1 MRKLF
6 KHVFAFLLFATL
18 ALVLAGCKSKAQK
31 RMDELLKKIPAYAD
45 VTEIT
50 SLPKYLDS
58 NHDHVVSY
66 TSANEGVYKIGALNE
81 QENYTVTVVR
91 GTLDQSF
98 TLTVLLKVDGVK
110 ETAFRTFTVE
120 VKKQAENPTPE
131 PELKQE
137 KINVVAT
144 KPADTVVLFEGVIT
158 QMTSHSA
165 FVQDNTGGIHVRVDK
180 AAIVKGSTTGKVG
193 DKVVL
198 KAKVLGDWDTP
209 TVENMEA
216 QSIEAGTLPN
226 ATVLTKANLAKSY
239 NLLVKTENQ
248 GLKFK
253 LNASGEFDGLV
264 SSTSYKRYPAT
275 LDGEL
280 IYLSVAIKQE
290 GHEEIEAFIEA
301 NKNRTFDVQNVV
313 LHKSKITTDESANTF
328 LITNKDMVVPFI
340 KKVKVTCEWHYEE
353 ITDPVVEQIEV
364 EEGKLT
370 EIALKD
376 REGYEFDTTNTGNI
390 LQGSAAEG
398 LKLVRHYKLKVLSVE
413 VHSNGGSPISGL
425 YPQSVKWG
433 KAIGEITASTKPG
446 FDYVGIFED
455 ELFTVPYEP
464 TKIRKENVKLYLKF
478 VVPEEAVLNNL
489 VTIFNNLQTKKDEI
503 DSTTAKLNLL
513 PHERIE
519 IASQNEID
527 TLKNYIYVD
536 GDPTKGYNPK
546 VLLFLAQLR
555 VEGLNIREGGTEK
568 PISSYTD
575 KELLTLLLNK
585 FKAIDP
591 SLDIETSKVSDFNNK
606 QITLNLTALT
616 SYGHKKFGK
625 VDIKFVRGWNAEEAA
640 KEAAEDLLDKI
651 AGADFNAGNLVKSEI
666 NKPDFK
672 MTLFVNPNETTTT
685 GQFVF
690 NAGIINYSDL
700 KTYIINLINAIKAS
714 KVEKIKIEDG
724 TDLDVASL
732 TAETLLKEVISK
744 IKAKVSAIS
753 ALANDQIPLTLL
765 DSTEINI
772 KVFATTTYGELQDH
786 NVLLTFKNDTNKIG
800 ELLTAVFNQLKD
812 LVPSEVELA
821 NVLKLEYDETTHT
834 VKFVIFNS
842 STLYKDYVYMPG
854 ETSLTSQA
862 NKLFTALINALDLNH
877 ASDASGVAERLK
889 TALEAQGKTIDTKLV
904 DLNGMALSLLY
915 KINSEHFEQ
924 EKNVQVTFETRMSTI
939 TISDPNVS
947 VDSQEVLTGSEV
959 TFNILNNTSDKRAK
973 ALKLN
978 ETLHELNGNSQIKLH
993 ITENVTATLVYEY
1006 NMQIT
1011 LKETIDGI
1019 TVFEDETEP
1028 HTYWAEE
1035 NKPANFKDL
1044 PYWAEITNPAV
1055 KYKEVQDLENSNQ
1068 VVPNTEVIARAY
1080 KLKAVY
1086 ELASELGNY
1095 YTTEDKAVVSGRG
1108 VVVAKEAGTY
1118 KNKQNKI
1125 INTYKLYVVSSTGG
1139 VLAHFD
1145 ESKNK
1150 DNYDL
1155 AKTMDLQDEVYV
1167 FGEWSK
1173 KYYNIQPEKL
1183 AKIKSGAVIPG
1194 SHEVTQPNDVQ
1205 TLLGQLGKLSN
1216 AFLTKKDE
1224 VTVGKRANLEFEIN
1238 GVKFA
1243 MTYNYVT
1250 ASQKAVL
1257 DTLVINKKYTFDSAF
1272 IGYFGDALQFV
1283 GLDATVFNEQAV
1295 TDQDKVNVAKQE
1307 LTFPTEVH
1315 KNEIIQLPA
1324 TGTTFTEVAISYTYD
1339 PTDPSSLIN
1348 ISGNQATVLEVS
1360 SDTILKITATFT
1372 CGTVSETKEYQIT
1385 IKPGAVAST
1394 FIDFTKNTEKGKK
1407 LTDDTLKKLINETCY
1422 TSGPKAEEITGTS
1435 DVYAGNGVGGISP
1448 DDPKMLKLGAS
1459 KRQGKFT
1466 IKFSNNVAKIKVKFR
1481 RFNASNASKL
1491 KINGVSKA
1499 AAKEWQEEEFV
1510 LSSPSNTVTI
1520 ENEAKQLVIESIEFF
1535 FS

>member
-18 ALVLAGCKSKAQK
+18 ALVLVGCKSKAQK

-66 TSANEGVYKIGALNE
+66 TSANEGVFKIGALNE

-98 TLTVLLKVDGVK
+98 TFTVLLKVDGVK
-110 ETAFRTFTVE
+110 ETTFRTFTVE
-120 VKKQAENPTPE
+120 VKKQAENPTPEPE

-158 QMTSHSA
+158 QMAGNSA

-198 KAKVLGDWDTP
+198 KAKVLGGWDTP

-216 QSIEAGTLPN
+216 QSIEAGILPN
-226 ATVLTKANLAKSY
+226 ATILTKANLAKSY

-253 LNASGEFDGLV
+253 LDASGEFDSLV
-264 SSTSYKRYPAT
+264 SSTSYKRYPAI

-290 GHEEIEAFIEA
+290 GHAEIEAFIEA
-301 NKNRTFDVQNVV
+301 NKNKTFDVQNVV
-313 LHKSKITTDESANTF
+313 LHKSKINADESANTF
-328 LITNKDMVVPFI
+328 LITNKDMIVPFT
-340 KKVKVTCEWHYEE
+340 KRVKVTCEWHYEE
-353 ITDPVVEQIEV
+353 IADPVVEQIEV

-376 REGYEFDTTNTGNI
+376 REGYEFDTANIGNI
-390 LQGSAAEG
+390 LQGSAVEG

-413 VHSNGGSPISGL
+413 VHSDGGSPISGL

-489 VTIFNNLQTKKDEI
+489 VTVFNNLQTKKDEI

-527 TLKNYIYVD
+527 TLKDYIYVD
-536 GDPTKGYNPK
+536 GDPAKGYNPK

-555 VEGLNIREGGTEK
+555 VEGLNIREEGTEK

-651 AGADFNAGNLVKSEI
+651 TGADFNAGNLVKSEI
-666 NKPDFK
+666 SKPDFK

-714 KVEKIKIEDG
+714 KAEKIKVEDG
-724 TDLDVASL
+724 TSLDVASL

-765 DSTEINI
+765 DSTEINV

-800 ELLTAVFNQLKD
+800 ELLTAVFNQLKA

-821 NVLKLEYDETTHT
+821 NVLKFEYDETSHT

-904 DLNGMALSLLY
+904 DLNGTLLPLLY

-978 ETLHELNGNSQIKLH
+978 DTLHELNGNTE
-993 ITENVTATLVYEY
+993 ITIPITGDVAASLVYEY
-1006 NMQIT
+1006 RMQLT
-1011 LKETIDGI
+1011 LKDVVEGI
-1019 TVFEDETEP
+1019 PVFESETEP
-1028 HTYWAEE
+1028 TVYWAGE
-1035 NKPANFKDL
+1035 NKPGNFKDL
-1044 PYWAEITNPAV
+1044 PYWNQINNPV
-1055 KYKEVQDLENSNQ
+1055 ISYKEVQDIDNSNQ
-1068 VVPNTEVIARAY
+1068 VVPDTEVITRAY

-1086 ELASELGNY
+1086 ELVGELGNY
-1095 YTTEDKAVVSGRG
+1095 YTTDDKALVSGRG
-1108 VVVAKEAGTY
+1108 VVVAREVGTY
-1118 KNKQNKI
+1118 KNKNNQI
-1125 INTYKLYVVSSTGG
+1125 INTYKLYVVSSAGG
-1139 VLAHFD
+1139 AVGHFD

-1150 DNYDL
+1150 PAYDAAL
-1155 AKTMDLQDEVYV
+1155 TMDLQDEV
-1167 FGEWSK
+1167 FMSGEWSK
-1173 KYYNIQPEKL
+1173 QYSNIQVQTL
-1183 AKIKSGAVIPG
+1183 SKIKSGAVIP
-1194 SHEVTQPNDVQ
+1194 SSNVITQPTDVE
-1205 TLLGQLGKLSN
+1205 TFLGQLGKLSN
-1216 AFLTKKDE
+1216 AFLTSISTIELNKRVNLVFE
-1224 VTVGKRANLEFEIN
+1224 VE
-1238 GVKFA
+1238 GVSFA

-1250 ASQKAVL
+1250 ESQKTILQGLIV
-1257 DTLVINKKYTFDSAF
+1257 NKKYTIDNACVS
-1272 IGYFGDALQFV
+1272 YFGDAIQFV
-1283 GLDATVFNEQAV
+1283 GLDATTFNEEAITEQE
-1295 TDQDKVNVAKQE
+1295 KVSFTKRE

-1315 KNEIIQLPA
+1315 KDDVIQLPA
-1324 TGTTFTEVAISYTYD
+1324 TGTVFGDVGITYTYD
-1339 PTDPSSLIN
+1339 PVDPSSLIN
-1348 ISGNQATVLEVS
+1348 VNGTQATVLEVAA
-1360 SDTILKITATFT
+1360 DTLLKINATFT
-1372 CGTVSETKEYQIT
+1372 CGSVTETKEYQIT
-1385 IKPGAVAST
+1385 IKPGAVLST
-1394 FIDFTKNTEKGKK
+1394 VIDFTKNKK
-1407 LTDDTLKKLINETCY
+1407 YTTLKSC
-1422 TSGPKAEEITGTS
+1422 
-1435 DVYAGNGVGGISP
+1435 
-1448 DDPKMLKLGAS
+1448 
-1459 KRQGKFT
+1459 
-1466 IKFSNNVAKIKVKFR
+1466 
-1481 RFNASNASKL
+1481 
-1491 KINGVSKA
+1491 
-1499 AAKEWQEEEFV
+1499 
-1510 LSSPSNTVTI
+1510 
-1520 ENEAKQLVIESIEFF
+1520 
-1535 FS
+1535 